1 MAAKCW
7 RSKALIPHRIY
18 VLVLF
23 QTRAYESGMET
34 KPLHLPTDPDA
45 PLPDQARK
53 GRGAVSNRTNRY
65 EKEVRIATSDGWG
78 DGLQEDD
85 DLPPLRTTLLKDAS
99 RSIIARNTSPD
110 VPFDQSINPY
120 RGCEHGC
127 VSCFARP
134 SHAWLGFS
142 PGLDF
147 ETRLLFKPDAAK
159 LLRRELSD
167 PKYRC
172 KLISIGTNTDPYQP
186 AEKQMRITRS
196 ILRTLADFRHPL
208 GIVTKG
214 HLITRDIDILKE
226 MAQDGLVECFLSVT
240 TLDAELARTM
250 EPRAATPKRRL
261 DAIEALANAGIPVG
275 VMTAPMIPGLNDH
288 EMEKIL
294 EEARRRGAR
303 RAGYVVLRLPLEIK
317 DLFREWLEAHVPD
330 RAARVMS
337 LVRQMRGGRDYDSE
351 WGKRMQGE
359 GPIAQ
364 LLGQRFDRACRQLGL
379 NVERFR
385 LDTTKFQVPADAIA
399 ERNGGQ
405 LSLL

>member
-1 MAAKCW
+1 
-7 RSKALIPHRIY
+7 
-18 VLVLF
+18 
-23 QTRAYESGMET
+23 MERT
-34 KPLHLPTDPDA
+34 PKYLPTDPDA

-53 GRGAVSNRTNRY
+53 GRGAVSNHTNRY
-65 EKEVRIATSDGWG
+65 EKEVRVATSDGWS
-78 DGLQEDD
+78 DGAVDEDD
-85 DLPPLRTTLLKDAS
+85 LAPLRTTLLKDAS
-99 RSIIARNTSPD
+99 RTIIARNTSPD

-127 VSCFARP
+127 VYCFARP

-147 ETRLLFKPDAAK
+147 ETRILFKPEAAK

-172 KLISIGTNTDPYQP
+172 RMIAMGTNTDPYQP
-186 AEKQMRITRS
+186 VERQMQITRS
-196 ILRTLADFRHPL
+196 IVRTLADFKHPL
-208 GIVTKG
+208 GMVTKN

-226 MAQDGLVECFLSVT
+226 MAQDHLVECFLSIT

-250 EPRAATPKRRL
+250 EPRASAPRRRL
-261 DAIEALANAGIPVG
+261 DAIEALAKAGIPVG
-275 VMTAPMIPGLNDH
+275 VMTAPMIPALNDH
-288 EMEKIL
+288 EMESIL
-294 EEARRRGAR
+294 EEAHKRGAR
-303 RAGYVVLRLPLEIK
+303 RAGYVMLRLPLEIK
-317 DLFREWLEAHVPD
+317 DLFREWLQAHVPD

-337 LVRQMRGGRDYDSE
+337 LVRQMRNGRDYDPE
-351 WGKRMQGE
+351 WGQRMTGD
-359 GPIAQ
+359 GPVAQ

-385 LDTTKFQVPADAIA
+385 IDTAKFQVPAEAVA

>member
-1 MAAKCW
+1 MVW
-7 RSKALIPHRIY
+7 VP
-18 VLVLF
+18 
-23 QTRAYESGMET
+23 
-34 KPLHLPTDPDA
+34 PHLPTDPDA

-65 EKEVRIATSDGWG
+65 EKEVRIATSDGWN
-78 DGLQEDD
+78 DGTVPSDEDE
-85 DLPPLRTTLLKDAS
+85 LPPLRTTLLKDAS
-99 RSIIARNTSPD
+99 RTIIARNTSPD
-110 VPFDQSINPY
+110 VPFDRSINPY

-127 VSCFARP
+127 VYCFARP

-147 ETRLLFKPDAAK
+147 ETRILFKPEAAK
-159 LLRRELSD
+159 LLRKELSD

-172 KLISIGTNTDPYQP
+172 RMIAMGTNTDPYQP
-186 AEKQMRITRS
+186 AERQMQITRS
-196 ILRTLADFRHPL
+196 IVRTLADFKHPL
-208 GIVTKG
+208 GMVTKN

-226 MAQDGLVECFLSVT
+226 MAQDDLVECFLSVT

-250 EPRAATPKRRL
+250 EPRASTPRRRL
-261 DAIEALANAGIPVG
+261 DAIEALAKAGIPVG
-275 VMTAPMIPGLNDH
+275 VMTAPMIPALNDH
-288 EMEKIL
+288 EMEAIL
-294 EEARRRGAR
+294 EEAHRRGAR
-303 RAGYVVLRLPLEIK
+303 RAGYVLLRLPLEIK

-337 LVRQMRGGRDYDSE
+337 LVRQMRGGRDYDPE
-351 WGKRMQGE
+351 WGQRMTGE
-359 GPIAQ
+359 GPVAQ
-364 LLGQRFDRACRQLGL
+364 LLSQRFDNACRRLGL

-385 LDTTKFQVPADAIA
+385 IDTSKFTVPADAVA